1 MSSLMNIPDHP
12 QGVDTGNPHPYPIVP
27 AEGVKGGSG
36 REEKGGEPPILSQN
50 GIQD

>member
-12 QGVDTGNPHPYPIVP
+12 QGEDTGNPNPYPIVP

-36 REEKGGEPPILSQN
+36 REKEIREPQS
-50 GIQD
+50 